1 MIRLRA
7 PAKLNLCLY
16 VGPTRED
23 GLHEIASIFEPLELA
38 DELQVSEASGDADEV
53 ICAEVGGP
61 NLVEK
66 ALAAMRERGWRSP
79 PLRVEIQKRIP
90 VAAGLGGGSADAA
103 AVLRLARGEL
113 DGIRAVAASVGAD
126 VPSQL
131 QPRPCVVAGAGEVV
145 EPIPPPGDHGVVLVP
160 QTMGLT
166 TGDVY
171 AEADRLGLT
180 RGEAELESIRRKLRD
195 AVIEAPRRWNIPSTW
210 STTCSRRR
218 PRCAPRSARRWRRCW
233 RRGAPHAMVTGSG
246 PTAFGLFAD
255 RHAADRAAAALAER
269 FPTRGRDIARWPRE
283 RGRAKPG
290 VARMSRRWIFRLVVA
305 ALVVAF
311 FVFRDELPEFNLE
324 EIIKDL
330 SEGLGAWTYLLVA
343 LLAFLETGAFVG
355 LVAPGEFTVLL
366 GGAVAGQ
373 GDISLPLI
381 LAITWLSAFL
391 GDTVSF
397 MLGDRLGR
405 DFLVRHGPRFQ
416 ITEERLKQVEDY
428 FARHGGKT
436 ILIGRFI
443 GLVRALAPFIAGT
456 SNMGYRAF
464 WPYSVLGTGL
474 WAATFI
480 LIGYFA
486 SQSLDTVAEIVSRGL
501 I

>member
-1 MIRLRA
+1 
-7 PAKLNLCLY
+7 
-16 VGPTRED
+16 
-23 GLHEIASIFEPLELA
+23 
-38 DELQVSEASGDADEV
+38 
-53 ICAEVGGP
+53 
-61 NLVEK
+61 
-66 ALAAMRERGWRSP
+66 
-79 PLRVEIQKRIP
+79 
-90 VAAGLGGGSADAA
+90 
-103 AVLRLARGEL
+103 
-113 DGIRAVAASVGAD
+113 
-126 VPSQL
+126 
-131 QPRPCVVAGAGEVV
+131 
-145 EPIPPPGDHGVVLVP
+145 
-160 QTMGLT
+160 
-166 TGDVY
+166 
-171 AEADRLGLT
+171 
-180 RGEAELESIRRKLRD
+180 
-195 AVIEAPRRWNIPSTW
+195 
-210 STTCSRRR
+210 
-218 PRCAPRSARRWRRCW
+218 
-233 RRGAPHAMVTGSG
+233 MVTGSG
-246 PTAFGLFAD
+246 PTAFGLVPD
-255 RHAADRAAAALAER
+255 PAAAGKR
-269 FPTRGRDIARWPRE
+269 RRRSPSGFPSAVATGPLD
-283 RGRAKPG
+283 PG
-290 VARMSRRWIFRLVVA
+290 SPVGPEEGEVKLPVSRKWAFRIVVA
-305 ALVVAF
+305 LLVVAF

-330 SEGLGAWTYLLVA
+330 SEGLGSWTYLLVA

-391 GDTVSF
+391 GDSVSF

-456 SNMGYRAF
+456 SNMRYRAF

-486 SQSLDTVAEIVSRGL
+486 SQSLDTVAEIVSKGL